1 MAEEIQLILAT
12 PKDAEVIHKMKY
24 EAFLPLYEKYHDDE
38 TSPVKEPLD
47 KVIWKLQQEKSDYF
61 LITFQGVSV
70 GAVRVVEK
78 EKSVFYISPI
88 FILPKYQNQG
98 IAGKVINQLFG
109 LYPDAVTWKLD
120 TILQEKGN
128 CHLYEKCGF
137 QKTGKETK
145 INENMTLIDYEKTN
159 VVIRKYKDSD
169 AEEVANLIIRN
180 FKEVN
185 IKDYGKEAVAE
196 LVRTHDAAWVR
207 EITSY
212 AHMYVFCREETIIA
226 CGSISSYWGS
236 EEESILLTVFVLPEY
251 HGKGIGRTI
260 IRTLEE
266 DELFKRAWRIEIP
279 ASITAVEFYRKLGY
293 DYKNGERKLD
303 GEGHY
308 RLEKLKVQRGYSIIK
323 K

>member
-24 EAFLPLYEKYHDDE
+24 EAFLPLYETYHDDE

-88 FILPKYQNQG
+88 FILPEYQNQG
-98 IAGKVINQLFG
+98 IGGKVINQLFA

-145 INENMTLIDYEKTN
+145 INENMTLIDYEKAN

-169 AEEVANLIIRN
+169 AEL
-180 FKEVN
+180 
-185 IKDYGKEAVAE
+185 
-196 LVRTHDAAWVR
+196 
-207 EITSY
+207 
-212 AHMYVFCREETIIA
+212 
-226 CGSISSYWGS
+226 
-236 EEESILLTVFVLPEY
+236 
-251 HGKGIGRTI
+251 
-260 IRTLEE
+260 
-266 DELFKRAWRIEIP
+266 
-279 ASITAVEFYRKLGY
+279 
-293 DYKNGERKLD
+293 
-303 GEGHY
+303 
-308 RLEKLKVQRGYSIIK
+308 
-323 K
+323 